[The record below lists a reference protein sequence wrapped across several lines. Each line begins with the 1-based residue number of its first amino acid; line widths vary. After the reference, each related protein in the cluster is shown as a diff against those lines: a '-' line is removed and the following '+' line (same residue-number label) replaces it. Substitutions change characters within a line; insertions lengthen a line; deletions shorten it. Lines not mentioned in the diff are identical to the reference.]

1 MMNNIWAKRKE
12 MMAQTNRGTR
22 LDECDNETPTN
33 HQSTNGHFRTP
44 EVMLH
49 RPQNHVMGVNNF
61 TQGINLFFHF
71 FLF

>member
-49 RPQNHVMGVNNF
+49 RPQNHVMG
-61 TQGINLFFHF
+61 INLCFHF